1 MTDTLTRRAD
11 LGGDTAVPGIDQI
24 IKDPAS
30 HFASPG
36 EVVSHPTYSEGEK
49 VEILRAWE
57 LDAYQRQ
64 IATEENMG
72 GGDEPDLNEV
82 EVALKRMGLSSGVYV
97 SSAKL
102 GS

>member
-1 MTDTLTRRAD
+1 MSNTLAEPPKIVA
-11 LGGDTAVPGIDQI
+11 DTAVPAIDQI

-30 HFASPG
+30 HFASPN
-36 EVVSHPTYSEGEK
+36 EVVENPGYSDGEK

-64 IATEENMG
+64 IAADENMSG
-72 GGDEPDLNEV
+72 GEGPDLQQV
-82 EVALKRMGLSSGVYV
+82 EAALKRMGLSSGIYI
-97 SSAKL
+97 SSTKL